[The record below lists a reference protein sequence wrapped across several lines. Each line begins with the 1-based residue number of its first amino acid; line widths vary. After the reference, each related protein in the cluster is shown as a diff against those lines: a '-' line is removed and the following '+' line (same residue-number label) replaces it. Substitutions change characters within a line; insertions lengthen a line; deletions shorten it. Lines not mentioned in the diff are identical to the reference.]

1 MLLTDIA
8 LYVASFF
15 AIWLGTGLIVKSV
28 NGFSKKLHVSEF
40 AVSFFILGILTS
52 IPEIA
57 VGLTSITEARP
68 GIFVGNLIG
77 GVIVIF
83 FLVIPILAILGK
95 GIKLGIDMSKTNL
108 VLMLGVVALPVLL
121 ALDNKINSGE
131 AVFSIMVYLILFFVM
146 QRRDGILNGSN
157 HKLMRIKSYSLFDLF
172 KIILGVGM
180 VFISSQLIVQKTI
193 LFAEIF
199 KISPFVISLIF
210 LSLGTNLPEISIAIR
225 SVFSKSKEVAFGDYI
240 GSAAANTAILGVLVL
255 LNGGEVVTDTN
266 FKTTLAFMLVGL
278 GTFYY
283 FAKSHRD
290 ISRKEGFALL
300 IIYGAF
306 IVSQVLGD

>member
-225 SVFSKSKEVAFGDYI
+225 SVFSKSQEVAFGDYI

-278 GTFYY
+278 GAFYY